1 MQRAA
6 VILALATGASALRP
20 NQCSTSSL
28 APRRE
33 FLGAAAGAAAAA
45 TTLLPQ
51 AAHATGK
58 ATQKTLFLRYEKR
71 IAGLGSYFDELES
84 AISNADWAAVT
95 TACEADTSKKGKIG
109 PVYSGLTAMELWANT
124 YSDRKQSVKT
134 QRMLAEA
141 EIVNKVR
148 EYVGGGAG
156 KGTGE
161 CLKAEG
167 GFFGLGAKAPPRP
180 SDREL
185 TSAALGAVK
194 QARGAFNRFVALN
207 NEALPLDINGLVAI
221 AE

>member
-1 MQRAA
+1 MSRSIAL
-6 VILALATGASALRP
+6 ILALATGAVSLRP
-20 NQCSTSSL
+20 QCRTSL
-28 APRRE
+28 APRRD
-33 FLGAAAGAAAAA
+33 FLGAAAAAA

-71 IAGLGSYFDELES
+71 IAGLGSYFDELEA
-84 AISNADWAAVT
+84 AISNADWAAVA

-141 EIVNKVR
+141 EIVEKVR
-148 EYVGGGAG
+148 EYVGGVAC

-167 GFFGLGAKAPPRP
+167 GFFGLGA
-180 SDREL
+180 
-185 TSAALGAVK
+185 
-194 QARGAFNRFVALN
+194 
-207 NEALPLDINGLVAI
+207 
-221 AE
+221 

>member
-1 MQRAA
+1 MSRSIAL
-6 VILALATGASALRP
+6 ILALATGAVALRP
-20 NQCSTSSL
+20 QCRTSL
-28 APRRE
+28 APRRD
-33 FLGAAAGAAAAA
+33 FLGAAAAAA

-84 AISNADWAAVT
+84 AISNADWAAVA

-141 EIVNKVR
+141 EIVEKTR
-148 EYVGGGAG
+148 EYVAG
-156 KGTGE
+156 VASE
-161 CLKAEG
+161 V
-167 GFFGLGAKAPPRP
+167 RP
-180 SDREL
+180 TKDSRVRRL
-185 TSAALGAVK
+185 TA
-194 QARGAFNRFVALN
+194 
-207 NEALPLDINGLVAI
+207 
-221 AE
+221 

>member
-1 MQRAA
+1 MSRSIAL
-6 VILALATGASALRP
+6 ILALATGAVSLRP
-20 NQCSTSSL
+20 QCRTSL
-28 APRRE
+28 APRRD
-33 FLGAAAGAAAAA
+33 FLGAAAAAA

-71 IAGLGSYFDELES
+71 IAGLGSYFDELEG
-84 AISNADWAAVT
+84 AISNADWAAVA

-141 EIVNKVR
+141 EIVEKTR
-148 EYVGGGAG
+148 EYVAG
-156 KGTGE
+156 VACKGTGE
-161 CLKAEG
+161 CLKPEG
-167 GFFGLGAKAPPRP
+167 GFFGLGAKPAPKP
-180 SDREL
+180 SDGEL
-185 TSAALGAVK
+185 KSAALGAVK

>member
-1 MQRAA
+1 MSRSIAL
-6 VILALATGASALRP
+6 ILALATGAAALRP
-20 NQCSTSSL
+20 QCRTSL
-28 APRRE
+28 AARRD
-33 FLGAAAGAAAAA
+33 FLGAAAAAA

-71 IAGLGSYFDELES
+71 IAGLGSYFDELEG
-84 AISNADWAAVT
+84 AISNADWAAVA

-141 EIVNKVR
+141 EIVEKTR
-148 EYVGGGAG
+148 EYVAG
-156 KGTGE
+156 VACKGTGE
-161 CLKAEG
+161 CLKPEG
-167 GFFGLGAKAPPRP
+167 GFFGLGAKPAPKP
-180 SDREL
+180 SDGEL
-185 TSAALGAVK
+185 KSAALGAVK